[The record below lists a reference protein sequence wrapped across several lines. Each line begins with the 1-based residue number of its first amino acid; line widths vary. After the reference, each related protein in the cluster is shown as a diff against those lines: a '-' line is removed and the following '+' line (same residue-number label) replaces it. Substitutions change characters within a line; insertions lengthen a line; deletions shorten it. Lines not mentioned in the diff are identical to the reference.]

1 MHAAST
7 HTNVFLIFA
16 RLFHAGF
23 KSAILLF
30 CLICMG
36 CATITYKN
44 PQPPDLP
51 PDARVLLMPV
61 NIQLFELTA
70 GGLEEPKADWTAAAE
85 KHVHTALLNFFAQ
98 RNDMVLRYEA
108 PKDNLAKARNNEQ
121 LMKLYEVVGQT
132 ILVHTYF
139 EGYNLPTKKNG
150 FDWSLG
156 SGIQRI
162 NERYDA
168 NVALFIFIRDSYAS
182 AGRKV
187 AMVVGALAGIAIAGG
202 AQTGFAS
209 LVDLDSGNILWFG
222 KLLSAT
228 GDLRTEEAAKKAVDQ
243 LLSEIPL

>member
-16 RLFHAGF
+16 RLCHAGF
-23 KSAILLF
+23 KSAILF
-30 CLICMG
+30 ICLVCIG
-36 CATITYKN
+36 CATVTYKN
-44 PQPPDLP
+44 PQPPELP
-51 PDARVLLMPV
+51 PDARILLMPV

-85 KHVHTALLNFFAQ
+85 IHVHTALEHFFAQ
-98 RNDMVLRYEA
+98 KSDTVVRYEA
-108 PKDNLAKARNNEQ
+108 PQDNPEKARINEQ

-139 EGYNLPTKKNG
+139 EGFNLPTKKDG

-162 NERYDA
+162 NERHDA
-168 NVALFIFIRDSYAS
+168 HVALFIFIRDSYAS

-222 KLLSAT
+222 KLMSAT
-228 GDLRTEEAAKKAVDQ
+228 GDLRTEAAAKKAVDQ